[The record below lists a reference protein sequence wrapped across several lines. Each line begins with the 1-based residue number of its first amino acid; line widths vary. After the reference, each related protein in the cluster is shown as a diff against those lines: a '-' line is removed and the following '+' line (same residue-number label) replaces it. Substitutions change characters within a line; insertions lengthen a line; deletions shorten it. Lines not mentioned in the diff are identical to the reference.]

1 MRPKDPYKAFRF
13 IVEIDGTEVGGFSD
27 AAGLE
32 ARTETDDYREGG
44 TNDYVHKIAKETK
57 YPNLTLKR
65 GLTDKTELWNWH
77 KDVVAGVILRK
88 TVSVILLDSQR
99 QEKWRWIFSDAFP
112 VRWSGS
118 DMTATGNSVAVETL
132 ELAHHG
138 MRKQ

>member
-1 MRPKDPYKAFRF
+1 MRPKDPYTAFRF
-13 IVEIDGTEVGGFSD
+13 LVEIDGNQVAGFSD
-27 AAGLE
+27 VAGLE
-32 ARTETDDYREGG
+32 VHTETDEYREGG

-65 GLTDKTELWNWH
+65 GLTDATGLWDWY
-77 KDVVAGVILRK
+77 KDIVAGDIRRK
-88 TVSVILLDSQR
+88 TVSLVLLDSQR
-99 QEKWRWIFSDAFP
+99 REKWRWIFSDAFP
-112 VRWSGS
+112 VKWSGS

>member
-1 MRPKDPYKAFRF
+1 MRSKDPYTAFRF
-13 IVEIDGTEVGGFSD
+13 LVEIDGNQVAGFSD
-27 AAGLE
+27 VAGLE
-32 ARTETDDYREGG
+32 VHTETDEYREGG

-57 YPNLTLKR
+57 FPNLTLKR
-65 GLTDKTELWNWH
+65 GLTDATGLWDWY
-77 KDVVAGVILRK
+77 KDVVAGDIRRK
-88 TVSVILLDSQR
+88 TVSVLLLDSQR

-112 VRWSGS
+112 VKWSGS